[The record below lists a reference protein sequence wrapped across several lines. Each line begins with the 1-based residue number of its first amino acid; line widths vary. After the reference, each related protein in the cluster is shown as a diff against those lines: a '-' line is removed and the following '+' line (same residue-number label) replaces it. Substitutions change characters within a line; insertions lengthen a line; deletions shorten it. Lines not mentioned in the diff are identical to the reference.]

1 MRTLKYISVT
11 LLLVLMLLLGTA
23 YALFQ
28 SNSFQNWLTDK
39 LGDYLSAQFKTKI
52 SIGHINYKPL
62 QTFELEEVLFGDHK
76 NDTLFY
82 VGKLNF
88 TLAGFKLDSSQF
100 RLSNVKV
107 TDAYCHLKFYED
119 SSFNIDVLFNILDPN
134 DTIPSTGPPFTLH
147 FDKVTLEN
155 ARFSLENKLD
165 TSSWGKAFAPNN
177 QYFYNINAK
186 AEDFYII
193 QDSLHFILSHLD
205 LKERS
210 GFKANHIQAIT
221 TISPGC
227 MLFDSLLLRTP
238 YTTAGNSFGMRYKSY
253 KAFGNFYDDVK
264 LDINLNSSVV
274 DLKDVAFFAEA
285 LTDFPYK
292 FKVKGKADGTI
303 SNLSLKDLDVRFG
316 QTGMFSG
323 SADLNGMPDM
333 DNTFIDAEVKQ
344 ILVTKADMEYLAQMP
359 MANELVKLGLIKFK
373 GQYTGFF
380 KDFVAYG
387 EFNTALGDVVT
398 DLNMKIADEQSDY
411 EYSGKVDLRDF
422 NLGSLI
428 DQKLIGKL
436 SAVSN
441 ISGKGFDFKTML
453 AEFNAD
459 VTYIDFYGYQYQNV
473 TLAGK
478 LNNRLLN
485 AELLVD
491 DANLNLRFN
500 GGIDLSKDM
509 NQYNFN
515 AKIRHANLLP
525 LGFDT
530 ADITLNAD
538 ADINFAFKDLDRNKG
553 QITITDLSISKY
565 EDLYAIKQVY
575 VNSINNNGNRTLQ
588 LKTDNIDAEIKG
600 EFNLLELGDAAD
612 LALHQL
618 IPEYFKKPANKI
630 RQKQDFE
637 VSLQVKTLYPFNELY
652 FPDIEVRNAQFKGAF
667 NENNQQWYA
676 NAYLGGLRYGKTS
689 VRGITVKHTK
699 NSGEGAELLTS
710 FNRLLV
716 NDTLYAKD
724 AAIKIVQ
731 NKNTAAVNLMVKDSN
746 SLFTT
751 NTLANVTFTAGK
763 INTVFDFSQFKF
775 RSGDFELRKG
785 SSLCYTG
792 TGLDFTNFYLT
803 RNTTETILVNGV
815 YGFNS
820 NHNMLVDASNI
831 RLNLI
836 NDLVPQLTILTD
848 GILNGNITVST
859 KNNGLVIGGDATLTE
874 LSLDKDTLGDFRL
887 LSSYANDQNRLMAF
901 IKSVKGKLRNLEIGG
916 YYDLSRKNDALNF
929 TINFDESDIT
939 SFQAFVKDY
948 IKLLSGNVRASGQL
962 SGSFDK
968 PEFNCNVDFMGVTL
982 MVDYL
987 KTLYSFSTSINI
999 NEQQLTINPTE
1010 VRDVNDHR
1018 GTLSG
1023 VITHNNFSNFKTNL
1037 KFTDL
1042 KDFQLLN
1049 TGPKDNDLFYGRAY
1063 ADGALT
1069 LTGPF
1074 TDLLLDAKFTG
1085 KEGTVVNIPLST
1097 GYGDG
1102 EDGLIHFVNKDSTRA
1117 KSDYKRSGTLSGFA
1131 INCMLHVTKSAEIN
1145 IVLDEQQGDKIRGRG
1160 NGDIKLELTRSGQF
1174 NMYGEVEVDEGDY
1187 KFTAM
1192 NLFTKKF
1199 ILKPGGKISWTGDP
1213 VAGQMNIVG
1222 VYNVRTSVAD
1232 IVAGATNEERESL
1245 KQQRVP
1251 VECLLYVKGSLL
1263 NPDIKFDMNITD
1275 VSGSLPGNTVSELQ
1289 NTLRVWR
1296 NENELMTQQ
1305 VISLM
1310 LFGRFTPTNVQ
1321 NSTGPTNLSAGVNN
1335 TLSGFV
1341 SAQATNFIQQLIPGL
1356 DVNVDY
1362 HTGTESVRGRTIVSA
1377 SKRILDNR
1385 LEIQASID
1393 PINTYQNFLTQYNL
1407 TRSGNLKAKAFS
1419 RAQLDPIY
1427 NRNIN
1432 TNGVGLYYRKE
1443 FDKFS
1448 DLFSNKNKKV
1458 NNLSQ

>member
-23 YALFQ
+23 YALFN
-28 SNSFQNWLTDK
+28 SNSFQNWLTGK
-39 LGDYLSAQFKTKI
+39 LGNYLSAQFKTKI

-62 QTFELEEVLFGDHK
+62 QTFELEQVLFGDHK

-88 TLAGFKLDSSQF
+88 KLAGFKLDSSQF

-107 TDAYCHLKFYED
+107 TDAYCHIKFYED

-155 ARFSLENKLD
+155 ARFKFVNKTD
-165 TSSWGKAFAPNN
+165 TSTWGKAFAPND

-193 QDSLHFILSHLD
+193 EDSLHFKINHLD

-210 GFKANHIQAIT
+210 GFKANHIEAIA
-221 TISPGC
+221 TISPTC

-238 YTTAGNSFGMRYKSY
+238 YTTAGNFYGMRYDSY
-253 KAFGNFYDDVK
+253 DAFGNFYDDVK
-264 LDINLNSSVV
+264 MDIRLNQSMV
-274 DLKDVAFFAEA
+274 DLKDVAYFADA
-285 LTDFPYK
+285 LNDFPYK
-292 FKVKGKADGTI
+292 FKVKGRASGNL
-303 SNLSLKDLDVRFG
+303 SNLKAKNLEVQFG
-316 QTGMFSG
+316 QTGLFRG
-323 SADLNGMPDM
+323 SANLNGLPDIA
-333 DNTFIDAEVKQ
+333 NTFIDAEVKQ
-344 ILVTKADMEYLAQMP
+344 ITASKADIEYLAQMP
-359 MANELVKLGLIKFK
+359 LAAELGRLGLIQFN
-373 GQYTGFF
+373 GRYTGFYS
-380 KDFVAYG
+380 DFVAYG
-387 EFNTALGDVVT
+387 MFNTALGNVDS
-398 DLNMKIADEQSDY
+398 DLNMKIAENQDDY
-411 EYSGKVDLRDF
+411 TYSGKVNVQDFDL
-422 NLGSLI
+422 
-428 DQKLIGKL
+428 GKL
-436 SAVSN
+436 LDQNMFGKFSAVAN
-441 ISGKGFDFKTML
+441 VSGKGFDFKTML
-453 AEFNAD
+453 TEFNAD
-459 VTYIDFYGYQYQNV
+459 VSHFVFNGYQYQNI
-473 TLAGK
+473 TLSSK
-478 LNNRLLN
+478 LNKQLIT
-485 AELLVD
+485 ADILVD

-500 GGIDLSKDM
+500 GDVDFSDEITK
-509 NQYNFN
+509 YAFN
-515 AKIRHANLLP
+515 SKIRNANLQP

-530 ADITLNAD
+530 ADLTID
-538 ADINFAFKDLDRNKG
+538 ADIDIDFAFKDIDKNKG
-553 QITITDLSISKY
+553 QINITNFSIARN
-565 EDLYAIKQVY
+565 EDLYTIKQAY
-575 VNSINNNGNRTLQ
+575 LNSVNNSGKRTLQ

-600 EFNLLELGDAAD
+600 EFNFMELGHAAD
-612 LALHQL
+612 VALHQL
-618 IPEYFKKPANKI
+618 IPEYFKKPADNI
-630 RQKQDFE
+630 RQKQDFDFT
-637 VSLQVKTLYPFNELY
+637 LNIKTLYPFNELY
-652 FPDIEVRNAQFKGAF
+652 FPGIEVRNAQFKGAF
-667 NENNQQWYA
+667 NENNQQWFA

-689 VRGITVKHTK
+689 IRGITIKHTK
-699 NSGEGAELLTS
+699 EKGRDAEILTS

-724 AAIKIVQ
+724 AAVKITQ
-731 NKNTAAVNLMVKDSN
+731 NKNNAEVILLVNDSN

-751 NTLANVTFTAGK
+751 NTQANVNFSDGK
-763 INTVFDFSQFKF
+763 INTVFDFSKFKF
-775 RSGDFELRKG
+775 RSGDFVIRNG
-785 SSLCYTG
+785 SSLCYSNV
-792 TGLDFTNFYLT
+792 GLDFTNFYLT

-820 NHNMLVDASNI
+820 THNMLIDAANI

-848 GILNGNITVST
+848 GLLNGNVTIST
-859 KNNGLVIGGDATLTE
+859 KNNGLVVGGDATVTE

-887 LSSYANDQNRLMAF
+887 LSSYADDQNRLMAF
-901 IKSVKGKLRNLEIGG
+901 VRSVKGKLRNLEIGG
-916 YYDLSRKNDALNF
+916 YYDLSRKNEALNF

-948 IKLLSGNVRASGQL
+948 IKLLSGNVRANGQL
-962 SGSFDK
+962 TGSIDK
-968 PEFNCNVDFMGVTL
+968 PEFDCNVDFMGVTL

-987 KTLYSFSTSINI
+987 KTIYSFSTSVNI
-999 NEQQLTINPTE
+999 NEQVLTINPTE
-1010 VRDVNDHR
+1010 IRDINDHR
-1018 GTLSG
+1018 GTLAG
-1023 VITHNNFSNFKTNL
+1023 VITHNSFSNFKTNL
-1037 KFTDL
+1037 KLTDL

-1049 TGPKDNDLFYGRAY
+1049 TGSKDNDLFYGKAY
-1063 ADGALT
+1063 ADGSLT

-1074 TDLLLDAKFTG
+1074 TDLLLDAKF
-1085 KEGTVVNIPLST
+1085 KGTKGTIINIPLSS
-1097 GYGDG
+1097 GFGG
-1102 EDGLIHFVNKDSTRA
+1102 SEDGLIHFVSRDSVNA
-1117 KSDYKRSGTLSGFA
+1117 KGNYKRSGTLSGFA
-1131 INCMLHVTKSAEIN
+1131 INCMLNVTKDAEIN

-1160 NGDIKLELTRSGQF
+1160 TGDIKLELTRSGQF
-1174 NMYGEVEVDEGDY
+1174 NMYGEVEVSEGDY

-1199 ILKPGGKISWTGDP
+1199 SLKPGGKISWTGDP
-1213 VAGQMNIVG
+1213 IAGQMNIVG
-1222 VYNVRTSVAD
+1222 AYNVRTTVAD
-1232 IVAGATNEERESL
+1232 IVAGATNDERESL

-1263 NPDIKFDMNITD
+1263 SPDIKFDMNISD
-1275 VSGSLPGNTVSELQ
+1275 VNGSLPGNTVSELQ

-1321 NSTGPTNLSAGVNN
+1321 NSTGPANLTAGVNN

-1362 HTGTESVRGRTIVSA
+1362 HTGSESVRGRTIVSA
-1377 SKRILDNR
+1377 SKRMLDNR

-1407 TRSGNLKAKAFS
+1407 TRTGSIKAKAFS